1 MGKKHNVKDNSQVKE
16 AEYQEKDKSFYY
28 TYYKQLLIIPIA
40 MLLIAMILIGYQYA
54 TTGDFVNKGISLKGG
69 TSFTI
74 SNDVADIASLNLD
87 LFKEELQNKFAPIEI
102 DVRELKEFTSRK
114 AISIDIDVTDKDEIN
129 LFKDGLVELIPGLTN
144 EEIEGNMRT
153 TGSSLGDSFFNQ
165 IIKAI
170 ILAFVFMGIVV
181 FFQFRVIVPSIAVIL
196 AAFSDIIVTLAVVN
210 VMGMKLSTAGI
221 AAFLMLIGY
230 SVDTDILL
238 STRVLKGKVGT
249 VYDRVIS
256 SMKTGMLMNVTT
268 LVAVTIALFV
278 SQSDVITQIMTI
290 LFIGLL
296 VDIINTWIQNAGILR
311 YYMEKR
317 GAK

>member
-1 MGKKHNVKDNSQVKE
+1 MGKKHNVKNHTQIKE
-16 AEYQEKDKSFYY
+16 AEYQEKDRSFYY
-28 TYYKQLLIIPIA
+28 THYKQLLIIPVA
-40 MLLIAMILIGYQYA
+40 MLIIAMILIGYQYT
-54 TTGDFVNKGISLKGG
+54 TTGEFVNKGISLKGG

-74 SNDVADIASLNLD
+74 SKDVAEIVDLDLN
-87 LFKEELQNKFAPIEI
+87 LFKEELENKFPSIETDI
-102 DVRELKEFTSRK
+102 RELKEFTNRK
-114 AISIDIDVTDKDEIN
+114 AISVDIDVTDKEEVN
-129 LFKDGLVELIPGLTN
+129 LFKEGLVELIPGLTV
-144 EEIEGNMRT
+144 EELEGNMRT
-153 TGSSLGDSFFNQ
+153 TAASIGNSFFNQ

-170 ILAFVFMGIVV
+170 LLAFIFMGVVV
-181 FFQFRVIVPSIAVIL
+181 FFQFRVFVPSIAVIL

-210 VMGMKLSTAGI
+210 VMGIKLSTAGV

-290 LFIGLL
+290 LLIGLL

-311 YYMEKR
+311 YYMERR
-317 GAK
+317 GSK

>member
-1 MGKKHNVKDNSQVKE
+1 
-16 AEYQEKDKSFYY
+16 
-28 TYYKQLLIIPIA
+28 
-40 MLLIAMILIGYQYA
+40 
-54 TTGDFVNKGISLKGG
+54 G

-87 LFKEELQNKFAPIEI
+87 VFKEELQNKFASIEI

-114 AISIDIDVTDKDEIN
+114 AISIDIDITDKDEIN
-129 LFKDGLVELIPGLTN
+129 LFKDGLVELIPGLTL

-181 FFQFRVIVPSIAVIL
+181 FFQFRVIIPSIAVIL
-196 AAFSDIIVTLAVVN
+196 AAFSDIIVTLAIVN